1 MKFHFIIPLLL
12 VLSLALGAQAT
23 VAKSVNIGI
32 IDFQGGAGI
41 APADVKTVT
50 EIFRNELVNANV
62 YTVLERG
69 KMDDILKEQSFQQSG
84 CTSAECAV
92 QIGKML
98 NMQKMMYGTMSK
110 LGTKY
115 YLIITVVDIETSK
128 VEKSVSDSTD
138 GLDDL
143 AKAIRRVVD
152 QLVGGKRIVQSGVSP
167 FLKVRKL
174 LVDDIF
180 ANTNTITKEAP
191 YITDAEKV
199 QLVREFKKDFWS
211 PLWLGI
217 APGFGIGSFSQGDG
231 WGGLVGL
238 GLDIAAWSA
247 FIAQV
252 NFGMSADKLRWIPP
266 TSSLFYSSGGSEMYE
281 RYTNEADYLVSPEYD
296 EYKQLTTKRGVFLTA
311 FFVLYFGN
319 KLYQVIR
326 PIVYTVSFNDA
337 MSKSLGIPLV
347 LDYDI
352 DAGTRYALGVR
363 EEYIDLWVT
372 ARF

>member
-1 MKFHFIIPLLL
+1 MRSHHIIPLFLL
-12 VLSLALGAQAT
+12 LSIMLGAQTPA
-23 VAKSVNIGI
+23 AKPVNIGI
-32 IDFQGGAGI
+32 IEFQGGAGI
-41 APADVKTVT
+41 APADVKTVS

-69 KMDDILKEQSFQQSG
+69 KMDEILKEQSFQQSG
-84 CTSAECAV
+84 CTSTECAV

-110 LGTKY
+110 LGAKY

-128 VEKSVSDSTD
+128 VEKSVSDSTE

-143 AKAIRRVVD
+143 AKAIKRVVD

-174 LVDDIF
+174 IADDIF
-180 ANTNTITKEAP
+180 ANTNTIVKEAP

-217 APGFGIGSFSQGDG
+217 APGFGIGSFTQGDG

-238 GLDIAAWSA
+238 GVDVVAWAAFFTQLGISA
-247 FIAQV
+247 KE
-252 NFGMSADKLRWIPP
+252 DEYKWIPP
-266 TSSLFYSSGGSEMYE
+266 TSSLFYSSSGSTMYYK
-281 RYTNEADYLVSPEYD
+281 YTNGSVYSNSQDYKTYQDLD
-296 EYKQLTTKRGVFLTA
+296 RQRGFILTS
-311 FFVLYFGN
+311 FFVLFFGN
-319 KLYQVIR
+319 KVYQIVR
-326 PIVYTVSFNDA
+326 PIVYTLSFNDA

-347 LDYDI
+347 FDYNI
-352 DAGTRYALGVR
+352 HTGTRYALGIQ
-363 EEYIDLWVT
+363 EEYLGLRMT
-372 ARF
+372 ARY